1 MKRLWKKVLPPA
13 SAAKPL
19 VCLFG
24 TVLRSAA
31 FAPAHFWRCFFAA
44 AGYFAFAPY
53 PMNEDLL
60 QSALANPQNLGEMPD
75 ADAVGTVGSPDCG
88 DMVRMWL
95 KYKEKD
101 GRKVIDKAS
110 FQSFGCQTAIA
121 VASLATELI
130 RGKTKEEALQMSA
143 AELSAPLGALPP
155 MKIHCGQ
162 MVEGA
167 LKAALEGESG
177 QAAAPAPAAAPAAST
192 GPTLVDSLQA
202 AGKTAGKIKI
212 VFDQ

>member
-1 MKRLWKKVLPPA
+1 
-13 SAAKPL
+13 
-19 VCLFG
+19 
-24 TVLRSAA
+24 
-31 FAPAHFWRCFFAA
+31 
-44 AGYFAFAPY
+44 
-53 PMNEDLL
+53 MNEDAL
-60 QSALANPQNLGEMPD
+60 QSALSNPQNLGEMPD

-101 GRKVIDKAS
+101 GKKVIDKAS

-167 LKAALEGESG
+167 LKAALEAES
-177 QAAAPAPAAAPAAST
+177 AVATAPAAATAPT
-192 GPTLVDSLQA
+192 GPTLMDSLA
-202 AGKTAGKIKI
+202 DAGKTAGKIKI
-212 VFDQ
+212 VLQPS